1 MCPYLARQLSGFSTT
16 GSKFVSIV
24 RRARMVS
31 TGETETR
38 LVRASE
44 E

>member
-1 MCPYLARQLSGFSTT
+1 MSGFSTA
-16 GSKFVSIV
+16 GSKFVSIM

-31 TGETETR
+31 TGDDEIR

>member
-1 MCPYLARQLSGFSTT
+1 MWPYQACQVSGFSNV

-24 RRARMVS
+24 CRARMVS
-31 TGETETR
+31 TGDNEIS

>member
-1 MCPYLARQLSGFSTT
+1 MCPYLARQLSGFSSA
-16 GSKFVSIV
+16 GSKFVLIMS
-24 RRARMVS
+24 RAQMVS
-31 TGETETR
+31 TGDNGIK